1 MVYCIADNIT
11 SPLGDNSA
19 ANYQAIKSGRS
30 SLCRYE
36 KHWGIPHPFT
46 ASLFTE
52 QQTQAMA
59 QAGLT
64 RFESLA
70 IHSIRSAVSGL
81 SIDLAAKNVVLIL
94 CTTKANIELLTTDD
108 TPASLCTPA
117 TAAQHIATYLGMQ
130 TAPIVTCNACISGVS
145 GLVLAHRLL
154 ETQQYDYAIVCGA
167 DVQCR
172 FTISGFQSLQA
183 LSATDCKPFDIERTG
198 LNLGEAAATMI
209 LSRTVPEGSRQP
221 LWSLQQGTI
230 RNDAFHISSPSKNAE
245 GAYEALSAVSAGI
258 NIEELAVINAH
269 GTATMYNDQMES
281 VAIERAGL
289 GGIPV
294 NALKGYL
301 GHTLGAAGV
310 IESILTMKALDD
322 GIILATRGY
331 EEIGVSGKINIVTQQ
346 TTTEKK
352 RFIKMISGFGGCN
365 GAVLF
370 SKEKSEASLPA
381 MMPSARITHRVR
393 LTPCSVVLDGQD
405 VSCSQHGKALLTHLY
420 KVYVNDYPK
429 YYKMDALSKLGFVA
443 TELLLKAEAE
453 QHDGVDTN
461 RAVILFNHSSS
472 IMADKQYV
480 ASIQPQDQ
488 YFPSPAAFVYTL
500 PNMVTGEIA
509 IRHQYHGETS
519 FYIIDHHDEELMTQV
534 VAASFAD
541 PATQSCI
548 SGWLDYQDD
557 EHFEADIYISERN

>member
-11 SPLGDNSA
+11 SPLGDTSA
-19 ANYQAIKSGRS
+19 VNYQAIKSGRS

-36 KHWGIPHPFT
+36 NHWGIPHPFT
-46 ASLFTE
+46 ASLFSE

-70 IHSIRSAVSGL
+70 IHSISNAVNQIPADLSG
-81 SIDLAAKNVVLIL
+81 DNVVLIL
-94 CTTKANIELLTTDD
+94 CTTKANIELLNTENSQ
-108 TPASLCTPA
+108 ASLCTPA
-117 TAAQHIATYLGMQ
+117 TAAQHIAMHLGIK

-154 ETQQYDYAIVCGA
+154 ETQQYDYAIVCGV

-183 LSATDCKPFDIERTG
+183 LSADDCKPFDIERTG
-198 LNLGEAAATMI
+198 LNLGEAAATLV
-209 LSRTVPEGSRQP
+209 LSRTVPKDFSQTLWGIEEGA
-221 LWSLQQGTI
+221 I

-245 GAYEALSAVSAGI
+245 GAYQALNAVAKGVKV
-258 NIEELAVINAH
+258 EELAVINAH

-289 GGIPV
+289 GDVPV

-322 GIILATRGY
+322 GIILAIRGY
-331 EEIGVSGKINIVTQQ
+331 EEIGVSGKINVVSQQ
-346 TTTEKK
+346 TTTQKK
-352 RFIKMISGFGGCN
+352 CFIKMISGFGGCN
-365 GAVLF
+365 GAALF
-370 SKEKSEASLPA
+370 CNNPQEKPQPVKEYKSN
-381 MMPSARITHRVR
+381 ITHRVR
-393 LTPCSVVLDGQD
+393 ITPNSVLIDGE
-405 VSCSQHGKALLTHLY
+405 VISCPKAGSELLTYLY
-420 KVYVNDYPK
+420 KEYVNDYPK

-443 TELLLKAEAE
+443 TELLLKAEERQGGE
-453 QHDGVDTN
+453 QWN
-461 RAVILFNHSSS
+461 RAIILFNHSSS
-472 IMADKQYV
+472 IMADRQYV
-480 ASIQPQDQ
+480 ASIQDQ

-519 FYIIDHHDEELMTQV
+519 FYILNQHDEQLMNNV
-534 VAASFAD
+534 VSASFAA
-541 PATQSCI
+541 PATHSAI

-557 EHFEADIYISERN
+557 EHFEADIYISERI